1 MSEAI
6 AIVAGVL
13 TALIG
18 VIYTAL
24 TYEIRKLREKT
35 QEHANRIQEHDSLI
49 HIIRKKLDL

>member
-35 QEHANRIQEHDSLI
+35 HEHANRIQEHDSFI
-49 HIIRKKLDL
+49 HVIRKKLDL